1 LNLEALHSIDL
12 VFDLLLTE
20 HHIISIPHLFVQIA
34 LYPLPNASFLV
45 LDVVSQRLALL
56 VREAALADRL
66 VGPRVFYVELAL
78 AGRFVDARDLN

>member
-1 LNLEALHSIDL
+1 MNLEALHSIDL

-34 LYPLPNASFLV
+34 LYPLSNAPFLV

-56 VREAALADRL
+56 VREAAFADRL